1 LLAGCKE
8 AGVDLL
14 YTEDLDA
21 GADYDGIKIVNP
33 FA

>member
-1 LLAGCKE
+1 MNAIDTNVF
-8 AGVDLL
+8 VDVL

-21 GADYDGIKIVNP
+21 GANYDGVRIVNP